1 MRSKT
6 LRPALLSTVLGLG
19 LGLTVG
25 ACNPYDPD
33 YGEIPFK
40 CGPNDACP
48 DGYTCN
54 DSDLCALEGAE
65 ENCADDGP
73 FEPNDSIDNATST
86 PVASERDTI
95 NYASLQY
102 GVPVDQPRELSS
114 RSRTRRW
121 PRSSSWCRRPRRW
134 RRSTPRSHPI
144 KRNGS
149 SLVVA
154 MTDPSNIY
162 AIDDI
167 KFLTGY
173 NIEVVVTSEAAI
185 ERARALLRGPR
196 PRRDAG
202 AGSTTARST
211 SSSTATTC
219 DIDGTRGRGRR
230 GAGRQAVQPDPG
242 RRHQE
247 AGLRHPRR
255 AVREEFRVRYRIDG
269 VLYEVMKPPLKLR
282 NAHHLAA

>member
-95 NYASLQY
+95 NYASL
-102 GVPVDQPRELSS
+102 SI
-114 RSRTRRW
+114 
-121 PRSSSWCRRPRRW
+121 C
-134 RRSTPRSHPI
+134 
-144 KRNGS
+144 GS
-149 SLVVA
+149 SDVDVYAVTVPANGLNLTA
-154 MTDPSNIY
+154 TMMYESGSPLEMRLLNDAGTLILNGTD
-162 AIDDI
+162 DD
-167 KFLTGY
+167 G
-173 NIEVVVTSEAAI
+173 VVTAAATNLPLGTFFV
-185 ERARALLRGPR
+185 EV
-196 PRRDAG
+196 
-202 AGSTTARST
+202 T
-211 SSSTATTC
+211 SS
-219 DIDGTRGRGRR
+219 DGGSN
-230 GAGRQAVQPDPG
+230 D
-242 RRHQE
+242 
-247 AGLRHPRR
+247 
-255 AVREEFRVRYRIDG
+255 YRLD
-269 VLYEVMKPPLKLR
+269 LESF
-282 NAHHLAA
+282 